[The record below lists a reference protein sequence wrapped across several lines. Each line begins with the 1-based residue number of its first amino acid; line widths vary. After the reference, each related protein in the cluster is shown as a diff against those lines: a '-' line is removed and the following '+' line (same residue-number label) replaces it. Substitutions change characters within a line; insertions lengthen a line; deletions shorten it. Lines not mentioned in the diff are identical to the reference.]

1 MTLTEGKPAPGSG
14 VLNYPALGRNLAQ
27 PGSSA
32 VVVNRIPFVGEIMP
46 ATPVSVDFH
55 FRDTD
60 AAKALKPKRLL
71 DALSVK
77 GTAFPLGTVDLNPPE
92 TQ

>member
-1 MTLTEGKPAPGSG
+1 LEEDLSA
-14 VLNYPALGRNLAQ
+14 ALRRLLVHQKQKA
-27 PGSSA
+27 
-32 VVVNRIPFVGEIMP
+32 

-77 GTAFPLGTVDLNPPE
+77 TTAAVLGVVDLNPTE

>member
-1 MTLTEGKPAPGSG
+1 MSISRS
-14 VLNYPALGRNLAQ
+14 RNLAQ
-27 PGSSA
+27 HGSSA
-32 VVVNRIPFVGEIMP
+32 VVVNRIPFAGEIVP
-46 ATPVSVDFH
+46 ATPVSIDFQ

-77 GTAFPLGTVDLNPPE
+77 GTASVGVVDLNPPE